1 MKMKLLFGLASTCLL
16 TGGIAL
22 ASPLTTL
29 TGATFG
35 GTGIANNAVEVTT
48 INGTDTITL
57 GLTATP
63 RFPNPPVGQALPN
76 DTASATFFATPGNGL
91 TPGRATWNLD
101 YYISVNNN
109 DFANYSFSLFLNGSA
124 LAISPVLAAL
134 SDETVTSGTFTNTS
148 GNTTI
153 AQDSENALFLGIDPN
168 AIGTDVFELDVFN
181 STTGALVGKSDDITV
196 DVGTVP
202 DAASSVV
209 LFGLGLAS
217 LFAFSYRQN
226 RLAMAK

>member
-22 ASPLTTL
+22 ASPLVTL
-29 TGATFG
+29 SGATFG

-76 DTASATFFATPGNGL
+76 DTASATFFATAGNGL

-101 YYISVNNN
+101 YYISVNNG
-109 DFANYSFSLFLNGSA
+109 DLASYTFKLLLNGSA
-124 LAISPVLAAL
+124 LAINPVLTAQN
-134 SDETVTSGTFTNTS
+134 DETATSGTFTTS
-148 GNTTI
+148 GGTAI

-168 AIGTDVFELDVFN
+168 ATGTDDFELQVFGLN
-181 STTGALVGKSDDITV
+181 SDGAPKLLGESDITV
-196 DVGTVP
+196 DVVP

-217 LFAFSYRQN
+217 LFAFGYRQN

>member
-1 MKMKLLFGLASTCLL
+1 MKLLLGLASTCLL

-76 DTASATFFATPGNGL
+76 DTGSATFFATAGNGL

-101 YYISVNNN
+101 YYISVNNS
-109 DFANYSFSLFLNGSA
+109 DFANYTFSLLLNGLS
-124 LAISPVLAAL
+124 LAFSPVSTAQ
-134 SDETVTSGTFTNTS
+134 SDETASSGTFTAS
-148 GNTTI
+148 GGTTI
-153 AQDSENALFLGIDPN
+153 AQDSENALFLGINPN
-168 AIGTDVFELDVFN
+168 AIGTDDFELEVFN
-181 STTGALVGKSDDITV
+181 SATGALVGKSDDITV
-196 DVGTVP
+196 DVAP

-217 LFAFSYRQN
+217 LFAFGYRQN
-226 RLAMAK
+226 RLAILK